1 MSVYM
6 YAYTFIYARVWVYI
20 CTRIGAFCLFV
31 LSNLSTT
38 CACITGVSRAKWRMF
53 KKCSHE
59 IPLAERPE
67 ARLPYPTQTGGH
79 QVCITR
85 KGDSAL
91 QFVMNHGRET
101 HLLCPSASP
110 RGKPQT
116 AVGQITWKYRA
127 WQALGILSQF
137 RGSPPSLLYP
147 ILSSATIS
155 STWTTT
161 NVSKTVIYL
170 MNLLST
176 PALTPKETLYLPA
189 RT

>member
-1 MSVYM
+1 MKEGWGGQAGTEPQQITDRIATRERVSSLH
-6 YAYTFIYARVWVYI
+6 IARNHLKLPEV
-20 CTRIGAFCLFV
+20 
-31 LSNLSTT
+31 
-38 CACITGVSRAKWRMF
+38 VSRAKWRMF
-53 KKCSHE
+53 KECSHK

-67 ARLPYPTQTGGH
+67 ARLPCPTQTGGH

-85 KGDSAL
+85 KGDPAL
-91 QFVMNHGRET
+91 QFVMNYGRET